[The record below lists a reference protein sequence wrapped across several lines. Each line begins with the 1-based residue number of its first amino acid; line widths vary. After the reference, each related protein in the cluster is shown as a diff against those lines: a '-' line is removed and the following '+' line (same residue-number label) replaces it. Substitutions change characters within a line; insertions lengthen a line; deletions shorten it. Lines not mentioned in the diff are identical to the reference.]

1 VAASTAT
8 ATAGGTS
15 GATATAADVATA
27 TATAAATATSTATA
41 GDDGGTGTSTAGELV
56 DADDSLGAPLPPM
69 VQQLEMWHNGHA
81 IGERLGYACGANL
94 AKEMASGNADGGNA
108 DGGDDEPARRAL
120 RATKGLDHNLQ
131 VLAGYMLDRAR
142 LYRMQQRSQIA

>member
-1 VAASTAT
+1 MAAATAT

-27 TATAAATATSTATA
+27 TATAAASATATSTATA

-94 AKEMASGNADGGNA
+94 AQEMASGNA

-131 VLAGYMLDRAR
+131 VLAGYMLDKAR
-142 LYRMQQRSQIA
+142 VYREQQRS